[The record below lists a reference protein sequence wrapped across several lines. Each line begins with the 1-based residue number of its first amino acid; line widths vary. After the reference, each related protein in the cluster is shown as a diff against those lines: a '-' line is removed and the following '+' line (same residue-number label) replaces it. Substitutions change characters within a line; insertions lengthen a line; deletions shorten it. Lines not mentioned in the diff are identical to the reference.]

1 MKVNGWLETV
11 NLSLAYIFFTVQV
24 KKRQHKSI
32 LVKLSIYL
40 CFSTA
45 KNLICWDFGVCQY
58 ICERHV
64 FLITAFRFNAELPL
78 ASEVK
83 AFAYYTD
90 FSHPQIHF
98 EDYMFTPEIPALE
111 PS

>member
-1 MKVNGWLETV
+1 MGSANTFVKDM
-11 NLSLAYIFFTVQV
+11 FFF
-24 KKRQHKSI
+24 K
-32 LVKLSIYL
+32 
-40 CFSTA
+40 
-45 KNLICWDFGVCQY
+45 
-58 ICERHV
+58 
-64 FLITAFRFNAELPL
+64 AFRFNAELPL

-90 FSHPQIHF
+90 FSHPQIPF